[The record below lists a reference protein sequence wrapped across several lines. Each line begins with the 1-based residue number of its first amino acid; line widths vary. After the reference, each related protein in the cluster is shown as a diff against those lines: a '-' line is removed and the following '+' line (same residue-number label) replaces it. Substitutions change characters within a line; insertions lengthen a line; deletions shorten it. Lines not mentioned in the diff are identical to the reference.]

1 MIADFYPIV
10 LDAVALH
17 EFVMTRTGAAPAALR
32 DEGALDGALNRP
44 RMAAH
49 YEDADMA
56 TQTVLLIGG
65 IALAHPFVDGN
76 NCTALIVGD
85 TFLERNGWV
94 FTGDYL
100 ALAKQIEALVN
111 RAGSLEQATAAFVA
125 WLCPQLRPRP

>member
-17 EFVMTRTGAAPAALR
+17 EFVMARTGAAPAALR

-49 YEDADMA
+49 YEDADTA

-76 NCTALIVGD
+76 NCTSLIVGD

-100 ALAKQIEALVN
+100 ALAQQIEAVVN
-111 RAGSLEQATAAFVA
+111 RAESLDRTTAAFIN
-125 WLCPQLRPRP
+125 WLRPHLRPRP